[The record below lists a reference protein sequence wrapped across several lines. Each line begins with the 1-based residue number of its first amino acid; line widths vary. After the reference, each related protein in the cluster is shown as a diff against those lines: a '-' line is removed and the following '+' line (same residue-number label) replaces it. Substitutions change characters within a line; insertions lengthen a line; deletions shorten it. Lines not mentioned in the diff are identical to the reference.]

1 MPTPTDTL
9 DLNVIAADV
18 LAALASHRRI
28 AAFSPSPGGLTL
40 ADAYRVPPL
49 LRAAF
54 EARGEQITG
63 RKIGFTNRE
72 MWKIYGVA
80 APIWGYC
87 TDRTT
92 YQLATTP
99 VQRVGDFAE
108 PRIEP
113 EIMFGLGKAPTQQM
127 TEADLLDCIDWIALG
142 YEIVQ
147 SIFPGWKFAA
157 ADAVAANALHGAL
170 LVGKRH
176 PIAPRREAWQRE
188 LAGFGVELHRDGKL
202 SQTGGGALVLGSPLL
217 ALRHLVELLADDPH
231 NQPLRAGEII
241 STGTLTL
248 AMPVSTG
255 QTWIASVRGIPLDDI
270 TVRFEA

>member
-1 MPTPTDTL
+1 MPATTHVPDP
-9 DLNVIAADV
+9 NVIAADV
-18 LAALASHRRI
+18 LSAMATRRQITPFSH
-28 AAFSPSPGGLTL
+28 SPGGLTL
-40 ADAYRVPPL
+40 ADAYRLPPL

-54 EARGEQITG
+54 EARGEKITG

-72 MWKIYGVA
+72 MWKVYGVE

-92 YQLATTP
+92 YRLETTP
-99 VQRVGDFAE
+99 VQRVRDFAE

-113 EIMFGLGKAPTQQM
+113 EIMFGLGKAPSGQM
-127 TEADLLDCIDWIALG
+127 TESDLLDCIEWVALG
-142 YEIVQ
+142 YEVVQ

-157 ADAVAANALHGAL
+157 ADTVAANALHGAL

-176 PIAPRREAWQRE
+176 AIAPREAAWIRE
-188 LAGFGVELHRDGKL
+188 LAGFGIELHCDGKP
-202 SQTGGGALVLGSPLL
+202 SQTGGGALVLDSPLL

-255 QTWIASVRGIPLDDI
+255 QTWTTRVRGIPLEDI
-270 TVRFEA
+270 TLRFAA